1 MRKYEIVDMEKP
13 LRVAGLSGLLLLLL
27 FLGQLVNRMKNINV
41 KKITDYS
48 NLDMNRSNARVQ

>member
-13 LRVAGLSGLLLLLL
+13 LRVAGLLLLL